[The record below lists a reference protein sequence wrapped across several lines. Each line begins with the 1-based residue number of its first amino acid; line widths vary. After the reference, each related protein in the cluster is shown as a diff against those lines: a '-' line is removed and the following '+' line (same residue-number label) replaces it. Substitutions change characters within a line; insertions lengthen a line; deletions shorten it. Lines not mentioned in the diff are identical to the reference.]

1 MAFDAYLK
9 IDGVGTASDKGI
21 QLESFS
27 WGVSNSSA
35 PSTGQAG
42 GGAVSFTDFSF
53 TSLIG
58 QHSPQLF
65 EKCATGEHLSAALLT
80 IYGTP
85 TAIYIKLGDV
95 LVSNYSINEQAL
107 QKVRDQIN
115 YKFTTAYSAAPM
127 DNISLNFSKI
137 EFDFGGTIG
146 TGGGGITK
154 FG

>member
-1 MAFDAYLK
+1 MAFEAYIK
-9 IDGVGTASDKGI
+9 IDGIGTTSDKGI

-27 WGVSNSSA
+27 WGVSNSTA
-35 PSTGQAG
+35 PSTSQEG

-53 TSLIG
+53 TSQIG

-85 TAIYIKLGDV
+85 MAIYIKLGDV

-107 QKVRDQIN
+107 QKVRDEIN
-115 YKFTTAYSAAPM
+115 YKFTTAFSAVPM
-127 DNISLNFSKI
+127 DSISLNFSKI
-137 EFDFGGTIG
+137 EFDFNGTVG
-146 TGGGGITK
+146 SGGGGSTK